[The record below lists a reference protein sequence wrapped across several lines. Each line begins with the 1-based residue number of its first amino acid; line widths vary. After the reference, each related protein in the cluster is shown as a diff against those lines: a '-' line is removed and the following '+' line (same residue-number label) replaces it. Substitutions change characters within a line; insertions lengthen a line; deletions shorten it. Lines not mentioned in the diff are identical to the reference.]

1 MKLSFLLLMTF
12 LLSSVL
18 VPAQNASKPDEP
30 NDLEHKRIAITG
42 CLTKNSHKEFEI
54 VDEKGIGYRPYSATV
69 NLNQYVGQIV
79 TLTGRAGATH
89 RARSQNDDQHQDCE
103 IRGPARRSSSGSAFL
118 LPP

>member
-12 LLSSVL
+12 LLSSVF
-18 VPAQNASKPDEP
+18 VPAQNTSKPDEH
-30 NDLEHKRIAITG
+30 NDLEHQRIAITG

-79 TLTGRAGATH
+79 TLIGKAGATH
-89 RARSQNDDQHQDCE
+89 SVDA
-103 IRGPARRSSSGSAFL
+103 GAPAEPHFQVSEVQAASGSCKK
-118 LPP
+118 

>member
-1 MKLSFLLLMTF
+1 MGIMKLSVFLLMTIF
-12 LLSSVL
+12 FNVML
-18 VPAQNASKPDEP
+18 VPDQNTSKPDEP

-79 TLTGRAGATH
+79 TLTGKAGATH
-89 RARSQNDDQHQDCE
+89 SVDAGAPAEPHFQVSEVQPAS
-103 IRGPARRSSSGSAFL
+103 GPCKK
-118 LPP
+118 